1 MAGKGIPNCGNTCFM
16 SASFQM
22 LYSMEE
28 FREKIMNTDWGGS
41 EFNKADKTD
50 IEKDKALKEIF
61 TLMKDGKDWGTQTDT
76 NTLGSYKEDLPRHK
90 LIKAKTEL
98 IKLVKNDSNEVVD
111 ALGTQHDVTELINL
125 LLDTINDVEKSNSK
139 VVPISYFY
147 KVKQESSTYCKVG
160 SEVYS
165 VDYQNVEEQ
174 NLINLSF
181 NGKGNIE
188 GSITEAEK
196 EVNVDKLDRCDVL
209 NELDEGNEYNP
220 YSKITLTIPETNK
233 YVIIALKRFED
244 QDNRVVDANFKVE
257 HDLSIDKKKFS
268 LIGAVLHGGKTR
280 TSGHY
285 IYQTYANGE
294 VLNTYNDG
302 LKVDGD
308 GESGWDGKKMTL
320 NLNSYVLLYRND
332 GVAAPATTPTEASSS
347 TSPEAT
353 EATEAATQSPAQ
365 SPEEAPAQSPEEAVA
380 ASTEA
385 STTSPAAPIAQ
396 QKGKGKIERVVLNDG
411 DRYWI
416 YEGFGLVKPKW
427 VHNPKSSGG
436 NKKSRKPKDKKIRL
450 RKTRRRKH

>member
-1 MAGKGIPNCGNTCFM
+1 MAETGIPNCNNTCFM
-16 SASFQM
+16 SASLQM

-28 FREKIMNTDWGGS
+28 FRNEIMTTDWNEYS
-41 EFNKADKTD
+41 EGNVEGL
-50 IEKDKALKEIF
+50 EKVKALKEIF
-61 TLMKDGKDWGTQTDT
+61 ELMDSDTEWGEQNGN
-76 NTLGSYKEDLPRHK
+76 NTLNDYVEGTPRRK
-90 LIKAKTEL
+90 LIEAKTEL
-98 IKLVKNDSNEVVD
+98 IQIINSRRSVTQI
-111 ALGTQHDVTELINL
+111 GGQHDAAEFINSL
-125 LLDTINDVEKSNSK
+125 LYAINTVESMG
-139 VVPISYFY
+139 YFY
-147 KVKQESSTYCKVG
+147 YVIQERKSYCKNG
-160 SEVYS
+160 NNIYEGETKP
-165 VDYQNVEEQ
+165 EEQ

-188 GSITEAEK
+188 GAIKEEEK
-196 EVNVDKLDRCDVL
+196 EEDVENLDRCNEL
-209 NELDEGNEYNP
+209 NEYIKEKENQYKP

-244 QDNRVVDANFKVE
+244 TTNRVVDENFKVE
-257 HDLSIDKKKFS
+257 HGLSIDGKNFS
-268 LIGAVLHGGKTR
+268 LIGAVLHEGQTR

-285 IYQTYANGE
+285 IYQTYGNGG

-302 LKVDGD
+302 VMGD
-308 GESGWDGKKMTL
+308 GETHSYYEGQKMTL

>member
-1 MAGKGIPNCGNTCFM
+1 MAGKGIPNCTNTCFM

-22 LYSMEE
+22 LYSMED
-28 FREKIMNTDWGGS
+28 FRNKIMTTDWDKSKFNSFPGIEKVKELKNIFKLMGPETDWG
-41 EFNKADKTD
+41 EDKGTD
-50 IEKDKALKEIF
+50 ANAYDQDE
-61 TLMKDGKDWGTQTDT
+61 
-76 NTLGSYKEDLPRHK
+76 PRFK

-98 IKLVKNDSNEVVD
+98 IKLINSRRSVTQI
-111 ALGTQHDVTELINL
+111 GGQHDAAEFINSL
-125 LLDTINDVEKSNSK
+125 LYAIDTVESMG
-139 VVPISYFY
+139 YFY
-147 KVKQESSTYCKVG
+147 YVIQERKSYCKNG
-160 SEVYS
+160 NNIFEGETKP
-165 VDYQNVEEQ
+165 EEQ

-188 GSITEAEK
+188 GAIKEEEK
-196 EVNVDKLDRCDVL
+196 EEDVENLDRC
-209 NELDEGNEYNP
+209 NELNKDIKEKENQYKP
-220 YSKITLTIPETNK
+220 SSKITLTIPETNK
-233 YVIIALKRFED
+233 YVIIALKRFD
-244 QDNRVVDANFKVE
+244 DTTNRVVDEDFKVE

-380 ASTEA
+380 SSPELEA
-385 STTSPAAPIAQ
+385 SPTAPIAQ

-411 DRYWI
+411 DGYWI
-416 YEGFGLVKPKW
+416 YEGFGLVKPEW
-427 VHNPKSSGG
+427 VPNPKSSGG